1 MITEF
6 QAQQINISP
15 IMLYLTCAGGGQ
27 SFFHQ
32 FMQYGGSS
40 KTIIGGNIPYAK
52 EAFDE
57 FVEKPVDKYVS
68 DKTALLL
75 ATQSFKKARTYRS
88 DIDLNQ
94 LIGIGVT
101 CSLATNNE
109 RAGRQNKAII
119 GFHSYNYSI
128 SVEIQFNQHDREQQ
142 EDLITSLI
150 INMLLDIKS
159 NCHVRQDWSI
169 KSIPGLNDVVK
180 QDIHDS
186 NKRGYQNE
194 LCTIIIRY
202 MSMSYFKVDQLKLT
216 HSYLNDL
223 VVYPGSWNPLHEGHL
238 DIINTTK
245 QIVQVPVYLE
255 LSVDNADKGML
266 SYFEVFARHD
276 RAINMIV
283 THAPTFVDK
292 VNFFAKEG
300 QRLIFVV
307 GADTWLRIQDP
318 KYAGDIDELYEI
330 FKLNNVNFLVFARN
344 GIEIKTNTKMDELL
358 IESDI
363 AWNFNKD
370 ISSTELRVKYE
381 LT

>member
-88 DIDLNQ
+88 DMDLNQ

-159 NCHVRQDWSI
+159 DCHVRQDWSI
-169 KSIPGLNDVVK
+169 KLIPGLTDVVT
-180 QDIHDS
+180 QEIRDS
-186 NKRGYQNE
+186 NKREYQNE
-194 LCTIIIRY
+194 LCSIIIRY

-245 QIVQVPVYLE
+245 QILQVPVYLE

-292 VNFFAKEG
+292 VKFFAKEG

-318 KYAGDIDELYEI
+318 KYAGDIDELYDV
-330 FKLNNVNFLVFARN
+330 FKFNNVKFLVFARN

-370 ISSTELRVKYE
+370 ISSTELRVKYN

>member
-266 SYFEVFARHD
+266 SYFEIFARHD

-283 THAPTFVDK
+283 THTPTFVDK

-307 GADTWLRIQDP
+307 GADTWIRIQDP

-330 FKLNNVNFLVFARN
+330 FKLNNVRFLVFARN